1 MAIVVSNESGWRSR
15 MMSLPTAR
23 GYRCVWGKHFTQ
35 GMPMIGVVIA
45 CLWLVCGISVSTA
58 AGQRMI
64 AIASIFPITDIVQQ
78 VGGERWE
85 VWTLIPA
92 GASAHTYEP
101 TPEQVRQLAQARV
114 FFQIG
119 LGLEFWLEKLV
130 RATKNAELVRV
141 DLSQAIETLPAPSPE
156 LPSPSRKGTGHGQG
170 RLHRTAA
177 KGKPDHIHPH
187 EGADVHF
194 WLDPV
199 RMQQVVTHVKQ
210 VFATLDPEHAQ
221 LYAERAQGVHMELE
235 KLHAEILQRTQGLQ
249 NRRFIAL
256 HAAWT
261 YFAPRYDLGQAA
273 VIEPFPGREP
283 SPRYLA
289 DLAQLMR
296 REKVEAIV
304 IEPQLTATAA
314 QALARET
321 GARVGILDPYG
332 GRGISGRESYLDLM
346 RYNVAALVKLL
357 H

>member
-1 MAIVVSNESGWRSR
+1 
-15 MMSLPTAR
+15 
-23 GYRCVWGKHFTQ
+23 
-35 GMPMIGVVIA
+35 MIGVVTV
-45 CLWLVCGISVSTA
+45 CLWLVFGIGVSAA

-64 AIASIFPITDIVQQ
+64 AIASIFPMTDIVQQ

-85 VWTLIPA
+85 VTTLIPA

-141 DLSQAIETLPAPSPE
+141 DLSQSIETLPAPSPE
-156 LPSPSRKGTGHGQG
+156 LPSPSRRGTGHGQEH
-170 RLHRTAA
+170 LHRTSAR
-177 KGKPDHIHPH
+177 GKPDHTHAH
-187 EGADVHF
+187 EGPDVHY

-199 RMQQVVTHVKQ
+199 RMQQVATHVGQ
-210 VFATLDPEHAQ
+210 VFATLDPGHAR
-221 LYAERAQGVHMELE
+221 LYAERAQRVRMELE
-235 KLHAEILQRTQGLQ
+235 ELHAEILQHTRGLQ

-261 YFAPRYDLGQAA
+261 YFAPRYDLWQAA
-273 VIEPFPGREP
+273 VIEPSPGREP

-289 DLAQLMR
+289 DLARLMR
-296 REKVEAIV
+296 REKVNAVV

-321 GARVGILDPYG
+321 GARVGMLDPYG

-357 H
+357 Q